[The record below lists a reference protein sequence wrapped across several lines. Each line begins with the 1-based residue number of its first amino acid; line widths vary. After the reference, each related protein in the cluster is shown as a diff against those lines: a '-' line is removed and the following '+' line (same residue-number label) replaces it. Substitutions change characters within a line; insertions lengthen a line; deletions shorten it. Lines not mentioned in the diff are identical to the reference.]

1 MSGSPSAT
9 TPSGLNFTGV
19 PTAARFASYGTS
31 PSPRAQQS
39 SSLSPVTALAALQHG
54 SELNYEEAANDW
66 QVYSSHVTVQAVS
79 VEEAEAR
86 GSGAAAAAAPVALTP
101 RSARR
106 TAQWEVAIGAAGDG
120 PDQDSAAVG
129 TDEEDEEGLE
139 LAQLLASTTDLLLT
153 SPPLSL
159 VSSETQRLVTA
170 SSSAPGDPSTS
181 RGDQV
186 DTGRCPPVDP
196 GTAYQDAVNAL
207 VRAGDALTTHQR
219 AMQHRLASEIGARAR
234 LEVELTAVT
243 NELADLRAAK
253 VMQLQSTPAVHV
265 DSALAAALAGD
276 VELLSRHRPEAL
288 SSLQAQLNA
297 ARDAVTDA
305 LLAARVAERMSLAES
320 CAICFDKPLDIALMP
335 CGHRACADCAPKL
348 TLCHV
353 CRAPVSSRVRV
364 Y

>member
-19 PTAARFASYGTS
+19 PTAARFGSS

-39 SSLSPVTALAALQHG
+39 SLSPVTALAPSGQQHG

-79 VEEAEAR
+79 NEEAEAR
-86 GSGAAAAAAPVALTP
+86 ASGAAAAPASAAAAPVALTP
-101 RSARR
+101 RSARH

-120 PDQDSAAVG
+120 PDQDSTAVA
-129 TDEEDEEGLE
+129 TDDDDDEGRE

-153 SPPLSL
+153 SPPLL
-159 VSSETQRLVTA
+159 SSETQRLITA
-170 SSSAPGDPSTS
+170 GSSAPVDPSS
-181 RGDQV
+181 QA

-265 DSALAAALAGD
+265 DSALAAALSGD
-276 VELLSRHRPEAL
+276 VELLSRHRPEVL

-320 CAICFDKPLDIALMP
+320 CAICLDKPLDIALMP